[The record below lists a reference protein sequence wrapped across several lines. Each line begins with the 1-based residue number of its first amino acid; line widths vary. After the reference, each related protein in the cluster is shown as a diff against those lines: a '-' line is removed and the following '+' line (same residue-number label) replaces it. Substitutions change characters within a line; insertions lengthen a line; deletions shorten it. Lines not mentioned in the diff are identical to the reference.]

1 MKKNVVY
8 IILVLAILSSMFT
21 MAAAPAPKVI
31 RYNSSSWRSNTYK
44 MNFKAVGY
52 TSFPAAFNVNHQSFA
67 PVCTFSGKNKLICT
81 VQLAKRYV
89 GQTATVWIAGN
100 IFYIKVK

>member
-8 IILVLAILSSMFT
+8 IILIIALLSSMFT
-21 MAAAPAPKVI
+21 MAAAPSPRFI

-44 MNFKAVGY
+44 MNFQVSGFK
-52 TSFPAAFNVNHQSFA
+52 SFPAAFNINHQSFA
-67 PVCTFSGKNKLICT
+67 PVCTWNGAKKLVCT
-81 VQLAKRYV
+81 VELAKRYI
-89 GQTATVWIAGN
+89 GQTATVWIAGS